1 MLQDK
6 DIVNDYLTGINT
18 SLTGYATVITE
29 TNHPD
34 LRQTIIELRN
44 QDEVRQCHLYE
55 YALEHQFYTPAA
67 PAPGDI
73 IQSTKS
79 ELTSQG

>member
-6 DIVNDYLTGINT
+6 EIVNDYLTGINA
-18 SLTGYATVITE
+18 SLTGYVAVITE

-44 QDEVRQCHLYE
+44 QDEVRQRHLYE
-55 YALEHQFYTPAA
+55 NALEYQFYTPCSS
-67 PAPGDI
+67 
-73 IQSTKS
+73 STR
-79 ELTSQG
+79 

>member
-6 DIVNDYLTGINT
+6 DIVNDYLSGINA

-44 QDEVRQCHLYE
+44 QD
-55 YALEHQFYTPAA
+55 
-67 PAPGDI
+67 GDI